1 MFNQFNIFTTDKD
14 LTGLDDT
21 ISAFIKKLNKKA
33 KADKAS
39 KAKKALNLLVNH
51 RKVLKGFRC
60 FCQKGHGGSG
70 GSGKKIKDTTGSC
83 TCYCK

>member
-21 ISAFIKKLNKKA
+21 ISAFIKNLIKA

-51 RKVLKGFRC
+51 RKVLKGIQMLLPKRTWWLWRFG
-60 FCQKGHGGSG
+60 QED
-70 GSGKKIKDTTGSC
+70 KDTTGSC